1 MDKNGKYWGFYGA
14 ERSNQR
20 QYNKGVDK
28 EIILL
33 KYTST
38 MTPTA
43 HEMTD
48 QTSNVVFDRVN
59 GWRPQF

>member
-14 ERSNQR
+14 ERSDQR
-20 QYNKGVDK
+20 QYNKGVGK

-48 QTSNVVFDRVN
+48 QTSNVAFDRVN
-59 GWRPQF
+59 SWRPQF